1 MKPQELKREDLA
13 RTLAER
19 SPLNESQAQ
28 DELDRLFHGIVTSL
42 RQGLT
47 TEMPGVG
54 ELRNN
59 ALRNKAPATKSSATK
74 GKAAAARKP
83 RS

>member
-19 SPLNESQAQ
+19 SPLSESQAQ

-42 RQGLT
+42 RQGRA

-54 ELRNN
+54 ELKNN
-59 ALRNKAPATKSSATK
+59 ALRSKAPATRSSAAK
-74 GKAAAARKP
+74 GKAVAGTP